1 MALVWDGVPCAIC
14 GEPIADTSNDSDGD
28 VFALTMWGITDP
40 RFVGIDDA
48 GMHQACIDNWHV
60 RDEFLA
66 YFNEHCSN
74 ELRVNRSGR
83 VVYCSRW
90 WPFS

>member
-1 MALVWDGVPCAIC
+1 MALVWDGMPCAIC
-14 GEPIADTSNDSDGD
+14 GEPIADTSSGD
-28 VFALTMWGITDP
+28 MFALTMWGIADP
-40 RFVGIDDA
+40 RFVRVDDA
-48 GMHQACIDNWHV
+48 AMHQSCIDGWDL
-60 RDEFLA
+60 RDEFVA

-83 VVYCSRW
+83 VVYRSKW